1 MDILI
6 RVIPREQHR
15 PEVDGVDWFYDNNG
29 NLQVRISPLGDWREE
44 ALLGLH
50 EAFEAVVCKHLGIS
64 QQAVDKFDQDY
75 DKAHPNE
82 PDLNA
87 GDDPLAPYDRAHCVA
102 TAAERM
108 LAFALDVQWGEYD
121 KHLGEGYPGPGKREK
136 PKSDLLK
143 AMEAVPEPIQWK
155 GPPSIMDGNCE
166 R

>member
-29 NLQVRISPLGDWREE
+29 NLQVLVSPIAGGDWRDV
-44 ALLGLH
+44 ALLGIH
-50 EAFEAVVCKHLGIS
+50 EAVEALVCKHLGIS
-64 QQAVDKFDQDY
+64 QAAVDKFDQQY
-75 DKAHPNE
+75 DKDHPNE

-87 GDDPLAPYDRAHCVA
+87 GDDPLAPYDRAHCMA
-102 TAAERM
+102 TCVERG

-121 KHLGEGYPGPGKREK
+121 KRLAEGYPGPGKRPAPG

-143 AMEAVPEPIQWK
+143 AMEAAPAPIEWK
-155 GPPSIMDGNCE
+155 GPDRKE
-166 R
+166 